1 MAALMPRLFG
11 DVNDWFESEF
21 PLRAGHMIRVEDFLT
36 EHEYLVR
43 AELPGLDPEEGIQ
56 VTVNE
61 GVLTISGERREEE
74 QTRTRSEFRYGMFH
88 RAVRLPANAD
98 VDKIAARYAKGV
110 LEVKVPLTAP
120 EPTGRQIPV
129 TKGE

>member
-1 MAALMPRLFG
+1 
-11 DVNDWFESEF
+11 
-21 PLRAGHMIRVEDFLT
+21 MIRVEDFLT

-43 AELPGLDPEEGIQ
+43 AELPGLDPEKGIQ
-56 VTVNE
+56 VTVND

-98 VDKIAARYAKGV
+98 VDKITARFAKGI

-129 TKGE
+129 TKEE